1 MLFQRDP
8 TPLIHVIK
16 ISACSLSLLAFS
28 NLSFNLP
35 LLGLYRNLVPQQG
48 QNTDIFQV
56 I

>member
-1 MLFQRDP
+1 MVFQRDQ
-8 TPLIHVIK
+8 TSQSHVIK
-16 ISACSLSLLAFS
+16 TSACSLSLLAFS

-35 LLGLYRNLVPQQG
+35 FLGLYRNLVPQHG